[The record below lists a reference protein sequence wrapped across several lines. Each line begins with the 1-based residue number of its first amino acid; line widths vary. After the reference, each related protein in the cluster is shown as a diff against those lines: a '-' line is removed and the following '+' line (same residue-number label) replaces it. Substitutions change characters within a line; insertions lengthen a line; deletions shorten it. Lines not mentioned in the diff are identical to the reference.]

1 MSGIAE
7 DHLVEQLAIQL
18 MQGTSNIEF
27 ATLNIEVKNGKS
39 PGRIRRSN
47 G

>member
-1 MSGIAE
+1 MSGYTE
-7 DHLVEQLAIQL
+7 DHLVEQAVILL
-18 MQGTSNIEF
+18 MQETSTIEF